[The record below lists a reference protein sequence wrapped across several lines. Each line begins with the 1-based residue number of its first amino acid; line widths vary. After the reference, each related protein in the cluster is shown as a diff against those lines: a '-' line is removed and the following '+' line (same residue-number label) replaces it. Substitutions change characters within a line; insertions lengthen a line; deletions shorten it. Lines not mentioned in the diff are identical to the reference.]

1 MTTTNQ
7 PPGKNT
13 IISMLIV
20 DDSLVFRR
28 FLREVCDLSP
38 RLRVVGEGR
47 NGIEALDLIL
57 KLKPDVVL
65 MDMEMP
71 VMDGMAALRHLML
84 HRPTPVLM
92 FSSLSEAG
100 TTRAFDALKSGAV
113 DFICKDFM
121 FREKNLESYK
131 NTILAKL
138 LNCGRMKVGMI
149 DPLYGAQL
157 AGATQARIDSHVIF
171 CEDCGEKQVLEIEN
185 GQLPPQIQCRHC
197 GDILDISAFNKH
209 RRNTFTTVIGGGE
222 GCYRSLLT
230 MMPVLEIELGG
241 SFLIVVRDTPAM
253 VDAFAEYLASVSG
266 FQVFRASEG
275 QRMEGGH
282 CYVAAASDLL
292 VLKPFSAHYT
302 LQRAIP
308 GEETL
313 TQGLDLA
320 MQSVAQVFK
329 QKSAGV
335 ALSGADGDGRLGMAA
350 MRQQGG
356 SVFALNPQA
365 CFIDGLTKI
374 VQQDGEVV
382 VLENELAVVDTIRRL
397 HQGAQMDSAKA

>member
-1 MTTTNQ
+1 MITTKQ

-13 IISMLIV
+13 VTNMLIV
-20 DDSLVFRR
+20 DDSLAFRR
-28 FLREVCDLSP
+28 FLREVCGLSP

-71 VMDGMAALRHLML
+71 VMDGMTALQHLMI

-92 FSSLSEAG
+92 FSSLSDEG
-100 TTRAFDALKSGAV
+100 TARAFDALKSGAV
-113 DFICKDFM
+113 DFVGKDFI
-121 FREKNLESYK
+121 FREKNLESQK
-131 NTILAKL
+131 NTVLTKL
-138 LNCGRMKVGMI
+138 LNCERMKVSPI
-149 DPLYGAQL
+149 DPLYSIQL
-157 AGATQARIDSHVIF
+157 AGAAPSRVDTHVIF

-197 GDILDISAFNKH
+197 GDVLDISAFNKH

-222 GCYRSLLT
+222 GCYRSLLS

-241 SFLIVVRDTPAM
+241 SFLIVVHDTPPM
-253 VDAFAEYLASVSG
+253 VDSFAEYLASVSS
-266 FQVFRASEG
+266 FQVLRASEG
-275 QRMEGGH
+275 QSMEGGH

-302 LQRAIP
+302 LQRAVL
-308 GEETL
+308 GKESL
-313 TQGLDLA
+313 TQGVDMA
-320 MQSVAQVFK
+320 MQSVAQIFK

-335 ALSGADGDGRLGMAA
+335 VLSGANGDGRQGMMA
-350 MRQQGG
+350 MRQHGG
-356 SVFALNPQA
+356 SVFALNSQA
-365 CFIDGLTKI
+365 CFVDELSKI

-382 VLENELAVVDTIRRL
+382 VLENELALVETIRRL
-397 HQGAQMDSAKA
+397 HQGAQMDGAKA

>member
-1 MTTTNQ
+1 MITTNQ

-13 IISMLIV
+13 INMLIV
-20 DDSLVFRR
+20 DDSLAFRR
-28 FLREVCDLSP
+28 FLREVCGLSP

-71 VMDGMAALRHLML
+71 VMDGMAALQYLMT

-92 FSSLSEAG
+92 FSSLSDAG
-100 TTRAFDALKSGAV
+100 TARAFDALKSGAV
-113 DFICKDFM
+113 DFVCKDFI
-121 FREKNLESYK
+121 FREKNLENYK
-131 NTILAKL
+131 NTVLAKL
-138 LNCGRMKVGMI
+138 LNCGRMKVGTI
-149 DPLYGAQL
+149 DPLYSAQL
-157 AGATQARIDSHVIF
+157 VGDTQTRVDSHVIF

-209 RRNTFTTVIGGGE
+209 RRNTFATVIGGGE

-230 MMPVLEIELGG
+230 MMPILEIELGG
-241 SFLIVVRDTPAM
+241 SFLIVVHDTSAM
-253 VDAFAEYLASVSG
+253 VDSFAEYLASVSS

-282 CYVAAASDLL
+282 CYIAAASDLL

-308 GEETL
+308 GEETM

-335 ALSGADGDGRLGMAA
+335 ALSGADGGGRLGMMA

-356 SVFALNPQA
+356 SVFALHSQA
-365 CFIDGLTKI
+365 CFIDELTRV
-374 VQQDGEVV
+374 VQQDSEVV

>member
-1 MTTTNQ
+1 MIPTHQT
-7 PPGKNT
+7 PGKNT
-13 IISMLIV
+13 IGILIV

-28 FLREVCDLSP
+28 FLREVCALSP
-38 RLRVVGEGR
+38 RLHVIGEGR
-47 NGIEALDLIL
+47 NGIEALDLVL

-71 VMDGMAALRHLML
+71 VMDGMTALQHLMI

-92 FSSLSEAG
+92 FSSLSDEG
-100 TTRAFDALKSGAV
+100 TARAFDALKSGAV
-113 DFICKDFM
+113 DFVCKDFI
-121 FREKNLESYK
+121 FREKNLENYK
-131 NTILAKL
+131 RTVLAKL
-138 LNCGRMKVGMI
+138 LNCGRMKVGAI
-149 DPLYGAQL
+149 DPLFSAQL
-157 AGATQARIDSHVIF
+157 SAATESQVERHVIF

-185 GQLPPQIQCRHC
+185 GQLPPQIQCSHC
-197 GDILDISAFNKH
+197 GDVLDISAFNKH

-222 GCYRSLLT
+222 GCYRSLLS
-230 MMPVLEIELGG
+230 MMPILEIDLGG
-241 SFLIVVRDTPAM
+241 SFLIVVRDAPAR
-253 VDAFAEYLASVSG
+253 VDSFAEYLASVSS

-275 QRMEGGH
+275 QSMEGGH

-313 TQGLDLA
+313 TEGLDLA
-320 MQSVAQVFK
+320 MHSVAQVFK

-335 ALSGADGDGRLGMAA
+335 VLSGADGDGRLGMMA
-350 MRQQGG
+350 MRQQSA
-356 SVFALNPQA
+356 SVFALHSQA
-365 CFIDGLTKI
+365 CFVDELTRV

-382 VLENELAVVDTIRRL
+382 VLEDELALVETIRRL
-397 HQGAQMDSAKA
+397 HRGAQMDSASL